1 MNIFGVGL
9 PEVTVILVLA
19 LLIFGPKKLPE
30 LGKQLGKTLKSL
42 KTASNEFQNEINQV
56 MNESNEQSF
65 NELSNIEDSKNINDI
80 DISSDKFNNDNV
92 LENDKDNMKII
103 STGGGTIVNHD
114 SRELIE
120 SSTVILIK
128 RNHSNTSGRALEDT
142 YENLLIERKNI
153 YETMSDYIYKNNF
166 KFSEWLD

>member
-56 MNESNEQSF
+56 MNESNEKSL
-65 NELSNIEDSKNINDI
+65 NELSNLEDSKNINDI
-80 DISSDKFNNDNV
+80 YISSDKFNNGNV
-92 LENDKDNMKII
+92 LENDKDN
-103 STGGGTIVNHD
+103 N
-114 SRELIE
+114 E
-120 SSTVILIK
+120 SL
-128 RNHSNTSGRALEDT
+128 
-142 YENLLIERKNI
+142 
-153 YETMSDYIYKNNF
+153 NN
-166 KFSEWLD
+166 

>member
-56 MNESNEQSF
+56 MNESNEQSL
-65 NELSNIEDSKNINDI
+65 NELSKIEESKNINDI

-92 LENDKDNMKII
+92 LENDKDN
-103 STGGGTIVNHD
+103 N
-114 SRELIE
+114 E
-120 SSTVILIK
+120 SL
-128 RNHSNTSGRALEDT
+128 
-142 YENLLIERKNI
+142 KN
-153 YETMSDYIYKNNF
+153 
-166 KFSEWLD
+166 

>member
-56 MNESNEQSF
+56 MNESNEQSL
-65 NELSNIEDSKNINDI
+65 NELSKIEDSKNINDI
-80 DISSDKFNNDNV
+80 DISSDKFNNDNT
-92 LENDKDNMKII
+92 LENDKDN
-103 STGGGTIVNHD
+103 N
-114 SRELIE
+114 E
-120 SSTVILIK
+120 SL
-128 RNHSNTSGRALEDT
+128 
-142 YENLLIERKNI
+142 
-153 YETMSDYIYKNNF
+153 NN
-166 KFSEWLD
+166 